1 MLEEILQKID
11 NEQDL
16 NKEDLVFLLGL
27 KKREDLEALYHR
39 ADLYRK
45 KYAGEEVHLRGLIEF
60 SNYCRKNCCYCGIRR
75 DNVKARR
82 YRMPNEEIL
91 STVTLAEKLGYRT
104 VVLQS
109 GEDMYFTA
117 DRLVDLI
124 KRIKQQS
131 DVAVTL
137 SIGERPQ
144 EEYERFF
151 KAGADRTL
159 MRFETSNRVLY
170 QKLHPDSDY
179 DERMT
184 QLKWQ
189 KEIGFQVGSGIM
201 IGLPGQTM
209 EDLAGDI
216 LKFKELELDM
226 VGVGPYICHQDTPLE
241 GNDNGT
247 VEMTFKVIAL
257 TRIVTRYAHIP
268 ATTALATLRQ
278 ADGRER
284 ALQLGAN
291 VVMPNVTPV
300 EYRSMYELY
309 PAKVCI
315 YEDAEKCHG
324 CIHGRIFS
332 IDRPV
337 SKGYGHSVWPG

>member
-1 MLEEILQKID
+1 MLENILQKID

-16 NKEDLVFLLGL
+16 AREELVFLLSL
-27 KKREDLEALYHR
+27 ERQEELEALYQR
-39 ADLYRK
+39 ADLCRK

-75 DNVKARR
+75 GNQKASR
-82 YRMPNEEIL
+82 YRMLVEEIL
-91 STVTLAEKLGYRT
+91 STVALAEKLGYRT

-109 GEDMYFTA
+109 GEDTYFTA
-117 DRLVDLI
+117 DKLVDLI
-124 KRIKQQS
+124 KCIKQQS
-131 DVAVTL
+131 DVAITL
-137 SIGERPQ
+137 SVGERPR

-159 MRFETSNRVLY
+159 LRFETTNRALY
-170 QKLHPDSDY
+170 QKLHPDSNY
-179 DERMT
+179 DERMA
-184 QLKWQ
+184 QLRMQ

-201 IGLPGQTM
+201 IGLPGQTL
-209 EDLAGDI
+209 EDLAKDI

-300 EYRSMYELY
+300 KYRSMYQLY

-315 YEDAEKCHG
+315 FEDAEKCHG
-324 CIHGRIFS
+324 CIHGRIYS

-337 SKGYGHSVWPG
+337 SKDYGHSVRPH